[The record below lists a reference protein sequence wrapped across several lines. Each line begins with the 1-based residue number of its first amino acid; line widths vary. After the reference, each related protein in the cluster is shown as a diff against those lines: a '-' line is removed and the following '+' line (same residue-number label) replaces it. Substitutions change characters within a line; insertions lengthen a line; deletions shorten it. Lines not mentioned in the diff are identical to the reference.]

1 MMRIYYTLILILS
14 CAVATAMKTT
24 SRFTPFRTQLYTPY
38 YNINSIAEDENGI
51 LWIATENGLY
61 RFNGYEYEQFIQNKN
76 NCNSLPNNNCS
87 KLLYDSQNRL
97 WICTDNGLILHNKYT
112 DGFHRIDE
120 SKLTINSFIDIQ
132 EDSDG
137 TLWTANY
144 FELIHLNPEGEIF
157 EVFPMMG
164 TLCLAVDKNCI
175 WLGNENEGL
184 IRFDKNTR
192 ATEKISLCN
201 KNKTYNLYHI
211 QTLLVTS
218 DQNLFIGTD
227 NQGLIIYDIKTSDYQ
242 IFTNNSH
249 PYYFENNNV
258 FSLFEDSRQNVWIG
272 SINGRI
278 VEYNLEQKD
287 FAHPIFFY
295 PSGVKQLT
303 VSCIYEDHEHNIW
316 LGSHHYWLFL
326 YNRNVDA
333 FRLYQKLEGVDRS
346 LSHNAVTCFEE
357 YNGTPIIGTD
367 GGGINVLEFNKD
379 RAEFIKKNQFGNV
392 ILDIHKALQPN
403 KYWIATWGNEKHCL
417 FYYDSKTHTTKSYDY
432 NPNDKNGLT
441 SNRLRDVLVDT
452 PYVWIATDGGGI
464 CRLDTRTDKIDNR
477 YNCNEKIFSLLTPQW
492 TRHLMKDSKGRI
504 WLCTSEGVICY
515 KDGVIHQFPIEEI
528 TSEKLQNEVRMSME
542 DSKGNIYFV
551 TANNGLFRLDE
562 IKQTFI
568 NETKAYKLPL
578 NLYAICEDI
587 NHNLWVTSANEIIR
601 INPTDST
608 SYRFNMQ
615 SDLCG
620 HAFSPASMFRN
631 GEYLYVG
638 SNNGFF
644 MFNVNKTLEVPSEP
658 KVFLEQLYIKGVKQ
672 EIESSHVLKQMLTFT
687 DTIVLDHDENDFN
700 IQYCCV
706 DLDNVENVRYQYRM
720 EGSEFNHWSDPI
732 NQRNTYFSNL
742 NPGVYTFQVKAT
754 TVNAKTDFF
763 SKPLTVIVKQ
773 PWWNTLWFK
782 IIACCAL
789 VTCVILIVV
798 LRESVLR
805 KNNAKL
811 ENLINQ
817 RTDELQ
823 CRNKEIQ
830 KQKEKL
836 EKQNQELDK
845 TITTKDRIISVI
857 AHDLR
862 NPLTSIVGNLSLLNE
877 SDPEN
882 TIIKHLYKSSTVLQS
897 QMENLLE
904 WARLQNNRI
913 FYTPQDASMN
923 ILTKECITLL
933 QDNLQE
939 KHINLT
945 FKNECQHYA
954 HIDYRMVSTIIR
966 NLLNNAIKFTH
977 SEGEII
983 ILCTEKNDSILWSI
997 QDNGVGMTQEQ
1008 CDKILNGKLNE
1019 NTFGTNNESGS
1030 GLGMKICLRL
1040 IEINKGSI
1048 HINSTL
1054 GKGTHISIS
1063 FPKGTKNECGETEK
1077 TFSIESLPSNPE
1089 RRQKILI
1096 VDDNEEI
1103 LLFLSEL
1110 LKSTYD
1116 LKTANNGVV
1125 ALDIAQKELPDLI
1138 VSDVIMPKM
1147 NGRRLCQLI
1156 KTAPLTQHI
1165 PVILLT
1171 SEDSE
1176 SNQVEGLKTG
1186 ADDYMTKPFN
1196 RSILKAKIE
1205 TILHNK
1211 ELQRNFHRNLLLQK
1225 SESELPTTINDQFI
1239 QSINDVIKKNISS
1252 SELTVEFLASET
1264 ALSRVQLFRKMKNIT
1279 GCSPSEYIKVV
1290 RLDYAATLLKECGRS
1305 VAETAYAV
1313 GFSDPKYFST
1323 CFTEKFGMSPSQW
1336 AKNENK

>member
-1 MMRIYYTLILILS
+1 MTRIYYTLILILS
-14 CAVATAMKTT
+14 CTVATAMKTA
-24 SRFTPFRTQLYTPY
+24 SRFTPFRTQSYTPY

-51 LWIATENGLY
+51 LWIATENGLF
-61 RFNGYEYEQFIQNKN
+61 RFNGYEYEQFIQSKN
-76 NCNSLPNNNCS
+76 NANSLPNNNCS
-87 KLLYDSQNRL
+87 KLLFDSQKRL
-97 WICTDNGLILHNKYT
+97 WICTDNGLIIHDKNT
-112 DGFHRIDE
+112 DGFTRIDD
-120 SKLTINSFIDIQ
+120 SKLSVNSFIDIQ
-132 EDSDG
+132 EDNDG
-137 TLWTANY
+137 SLWSATY
-144 FELIHLNPEGEIF
+144 FELIHFNPQGDIL
-157 EVFPMMG
+157 EVFPMFG
-164 TLCLAVDKNCI
+164 TRSLAVDQDCI
-175 WLGNENEGL
+175 WLGNDNNGL
-184 IRFDKNTR
+184 IKFNKKTR
-192 ATEKISLCN
+192 EAEKITLSN
-201 KNKTYNLYHI
+201 KNKTLYLSHI
-211 QTLLVTS
+211 QVLLVTS
-218 DQNLFIGTD
+218 DKNLFIGTD
-227 NQGLIIYDIKTSDYQ
+227 NQGLVIYDTKTSDYQ
-242 IFTNNSH
+242 IVTCKTH

-258 FSLFEDSRQNVWIG
+258 FSLFEDSRHNVWIG
-272 SINGRI
+272 SINGRL
-278 VEYNLEQKD
+278 VEYNLDQKD
-287 FAHPIFFY
+287 FAHPLFHY
-295 PSGVKQLT
+295 PPGVKQLT
-303 VSCIYEDHEHNIW
+303 VSCICEDHEHNIW

-333 FRLYQKLEGVDRS
+333 FRLFQKLEGVDHS
-346 LSHNAVTCFEE
+346 LSHNAITCFEE
-357 YNGTPIIGTD
+357 NNGAPIIGTD
-367 GGGINVLEFNKD
+367 GGGLNILD
-379 RAEFIKKNQFGNV
+379 RSQDMAEFIKKPQFGNV
-392 ILDIHKALQPN
+392 ILDIHKAPQSN

-417 FYYDSKTHTTKSYDY
+417 FYYDTKTHATKAYDY
-432 NPNDKNGLT
+432 NPNDKDGLT
-441 SNRLRDVLVDT
+441 TNRLRDILVDM

-464 CRLDTRTDKIDNR
+464 CRLDTRTEKIDNR
-477 YNCNEKIFSLLTPQW
+477 YNCSEGIFSLLTPQW
-492 TRHLMKDSKGRI
+492 TRHLMKDSQGRI

-515 KDGVIHQFPIEEI
+515 KQGIIHQFPIEEI
-528 TSEKLQNEVRMSME
+528 TSERLQNEVRMSME
-542 DSKGNIYFV
+542 DSKGNIYFI

-562 IKQTFI
+562 TNQTFV

-587 NHNLWVTSANEIIR
+587 NHNLWVTSTSEIIR

-620 HAFSPASMFRN
+620 HAFSPSAIFRN
-631 GEYLYVG
+631 GETLYVG

-644 MFNVNKTLEVPSEP
+644 TFNVNKTLEVPSEP

-672 EIESSHVLKQMLTFT
+672 EIESSHVLKRMLAFT
-687 DTIVLDHDENDFN
+687 DTITLDHDENDFN

-742 NPGVYTFQVKAT
+742 KPGVYTFQVKAS
-754 TVNAKTDFF
+754 TVNAKTDFY
-763 SKPLTVIVKQ
+763 SKPLTIIVQQ
-773 PWWNTLWFK
+773 PWWNTVWFK
-782 IIACCAL
+782 IIASSSLIICL
-789 VTCVILIVV
+789 ILIMV
-798 LRESVLR
+798 LRESAIR
-805 KNNAKL
+805 KNNAEL
-811 ENLINQ
+811 EKLINQ

-823 CRNKEIQ
+823 CRNNEIQ
-830 KQKEKL
+830 KQKEAL
-836 EKQNQELDK
+836 EKQNKKLDD
-845 TITTKDRIISVI
+845 TIETKNRIMSVI

-877 SDPEN
+877 SEPEN
-882 TIIKHLYKSSTVLQS
+882 TIVKHVYKSSKVLQS

-913 FYTPQDASMN
+913 FYSPQDASMN

-945 FKNECQHYA
+945 FKSECRRNA
-954 HIDYRMVSTIIR
+954 HIDYRMASTIIR
-966 NLLNNAIKFTH
+966 NMLNNAIKFTH
-977 SEGEII
+977 ENGEITI
-983 ILCTEKNDSILWSI
+983 VCTENNNSILWSI

-1008 CDKILNGKLNE
+1008 CDKILNGKLTE
-1019 NTFGTNNESGS
+1019 STFGTNNESGS
-1030 GLGMKICLRL
+1030 CLGMKICLRL

-1063 FPKGTKNECGETEK
+1063 FPKGTYDEREDTDQLI
-1077 TFSIESLPSNPE
+1077 SIEGQTSTSE
-1089 RRQKILI
+1089 KHQKILL

-1110 LKSTYD
+1110 LKPTYD
-1116 LKTANNGVV
+1116 IKTADNGMV

-1156 KTAPLTQHI
+1156 KTDPLTQHI

-1196 RSILKAKIE
+1196 RAILKAKIE

-1211 ELQRNFHRNLLLQK
+1211 ELQRNFHRDLLLQK
-1225 SESELPTTINDQFI
+1225 SEPEPPTSINDQFI
-1239 QSINDVIKKNISS
+1239 QFINDVIKKNIASS
-1252 SELTVEFLASET
+1252 DLTVEFLASET
-1264 ALSRVQLFRKMKNIT
+1264 ALSRVQLFRKMKSIT

-1290 RLDYAATLLKECGRS
+1290 RLNYAATLLKECGRS